1 MHNTQ
6 QCQLRSA
13 ATQPGQIVRLK
24 QKKGLTFSPF
34 FLRSFEDWIR

>member
-24 QKKGLTFSPF
+24 QKKGLKNQPLFS
-34 FLRSFEDWIR
+34 

>member
-13 ATQPGQIVRLK
+13 VTPPGQIVRLK
-24 QKKGLTFSPF
+24 QKKGLSFSPF
-34 FLRSFEDWIR
+34 FLRPIEPITR

>member
-13 ATQPGQIVRLK
+13 ATPPGQFVRLK
-24 QKKGLTFSPF
+24 QKKGLSFSPF
-34 FLRSFEDWIR
+34 FLRPFESIIR